1 MQTQTTAVSFTLH
14 SAAQWSAAWKMFCFY
29 RRFGSFGLWSQCCIT
44 GCCRQMTENF
54 EDVDLVTTLCVFLCT
69 SSVLL
74 FFRFIFY
81 MCAFPL
87 QLCSSHH
94 CGDPV
99 LWASSSGFSSLFF
112 FFTRPNYILISVF
125 LCGHLGFKFGCCF
138 CFFSFC
144 NAVRELL
151 ILQEL

>member
-1 MQTQTTAVSFTLH
+1 
-14 SAAQWSAAWKMFCFY
+14 MFCFY
-29 RRFGSFGLWSQCCIT
+29 RRFGSFGLWSQCCVT

-74 FFRFIFY
+74 FFLL
-81 MCAFPL
+81 PL
-87 QLCSSHH
+87 HILYVCI
-94 CGDPV
+94 PTAA
-99 LWASSSGFSSLFF
+99 LFLSSLWGSCTVSLFLWLFLFVF

>member
-1 MQTQTTAVSFTLH
+1 MSIISLCKLKQLQCPSRCILQLSEVQLGKCSVFTDALGALVYGHSVAV
-14 SAAQWSAAWKMFCFY
+14 
-29 RRFGSFGLWSQCCIT
+29 T

-87 QLCSSHH
+87 QLCSSYH

-99 LWASSSGFSSLFF
+99 L
-112 FFTRPNYILISVF
+112 
-125 LCGHLGFKFGCCF
+125 
-138 CFFSFC
+138 
-144 NAVRELL
+144 
-151 ILQEL
+151 